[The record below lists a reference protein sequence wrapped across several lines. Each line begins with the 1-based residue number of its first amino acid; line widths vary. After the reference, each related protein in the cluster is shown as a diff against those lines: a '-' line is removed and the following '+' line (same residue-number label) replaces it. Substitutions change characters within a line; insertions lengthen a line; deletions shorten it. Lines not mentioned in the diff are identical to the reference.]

1 MKLPPTLF
9 RSVFFSALC
18 FLCSTLEAQTL
29 RGIVRDADDGKVVVG
44 ATVALRYSR
53 GQLAPL
59 SIATNPE
66 GEFAFAQIRAGYY
79 AVEVTAQ
86 GYDNQTITELN
97 VVSGKELV
105 LDIALLRTV
114 SQLAEVTISAVQ
126 PGRRPLLPLGEI
138 PLTRDQTL
146 RYPAMFFDP
155 ARLAAAYPGVSQ
167 TDDGANSLSIRGNSP
182 TGVAWRLEGVEIVNP
197 NHLPNAGTFSD
208 RPAAASGGV
217 LMFSAQLL
225 DNSSLLNGAMPAG
238 YGNALGGVM
247 DMHLRKGN
255 GRRHEF
261 TAQAGLIGL
270 DLAAE
275 GPMGKNGKNA
285 YLVNYRYSTVGLLGQ
300 LGVSFGDEQI
310 NFQDLS
316 FHLNFEGKRGSRWS
330 VFGLGGLSENVFR
343 GKADSLEAK
352 VYKDFFDIDFE
363 SRTGVIGVSNWTP
376 VGKKSWVKTTIA
388 ASGQQNIRSAVS
400 STYLDGGNADDMNE
414 SKLSASITTSE
425 RIGTRGQFQTGV
437 VAHRTTFDR
446 IGVTNSLAEED
457 TREEYYLI
465 QPWLQYSERSK
476 NQKNLLTFGLQNT
489 LLYLPIQSSGR
500 EETYSNIEPRFSF
513 TRKLHTKHRISLAA
527 GVYSQVPSLWFLRS
541 RVELLRSRKVE
552 LAYVWNFIEDWQ
564 FKYAVFRQQ
573 ILNAPYFINEE
584 SSLLNN
590 SEFLFNQ
597 PRRSYLVGL
606 GQNQGIEATVERTL
620 ADGWFMLA
628 NVSLVDSKFSKT
640 SSPEADDWWS
650 TRWDIGHISNLTFG
664 KEWQREKRPGKERTI
679 GLNTRLV
686 WSGGVREAE
695 ISSAGNATVVNER
708 FGYNR
713 QYPDYFRMDLR
724 VYWRKNLGNRRN
736 STFALEFQ
744 NLTGRQNLSYHYF
757 DPYTNQIETRYQLG
771 TIPNFSWRVE
781 F

>member
-1 MKLPPTLF
+1 
-9 RSVFFSALC
+9 
-18 FLCSTLEAQTL
+18 
-29 RGIVRDADDGKVVVG
+29 
-44 ATVALRYSR
+44 
-53 GQLAPL
+53 
-59 SIATNPE
+59 
-66 GEFAFAQIRAGYY
+66 
-79 AVEVTAQ
+79 
-86 GYDNQTITELN
+86 
-97 VVSGKELV
+97 
-105 LDIALLRTV
+105 
-114 SQLAEVTISAVQ
+114 
-126 PGRRPLLPLGEI
+126 LGEI

-363 SRTGVIGVSNWTP
+363 SRTGVLGVSNWTP

-414 SKLSASITTSE
+414 SKLSASITASE

-437 VAHRTTFDR
+437 VAHQTTFDR
-446 IGVTNSLAEED
+446 SGVTNNLLEED
-457 TREEYYLI
+457 TQEEYYLI

-476 NQKNLLTFGLQNT
+476 NQKNLLTF
-489 LLYLPIQSSGR
+489 
-500 EETYSNIEPRFSF
+500 
-513 TRKLHTKHRISLAA
+513 
-527 GVYSQVPSLWFLRS
+527 
-541 RVELLRSRKVE
+541 
-552 LAYVWNFIEDWQ
+552 
-564 FKYAVFRQQ
+564 
-573 ILNAPYFINEE
+573 
-584 SSLLNN
+584 
-590 SEFLFNQ
+590 
-597 PRRSYLVGL
+597 
-606 GQNQGIEATVERTL
+606 
-620 ADGWFMLA
+620 
-628 NVSLVDSKFSKT
+628 
-640 SSPEADDWWS
+640 
-650 TRWDIGHISNLTFG
+650 
-664 KEWQREKRPGKERTI
+664 
-679 GLNTRLV
+679 
-686 WSGGVREAE
+686 
-695 ISSAGNATVVNER
+695 
-708 FGYNR
+708 
-713 QYPDYFRMDLR
+713 
-724 VYWRKNLGNRRN
+724 
-736 STFALEFQ
+736 
-744 NLTGRQNLSYHYF
+744 
-757 DPYTNQIETRYQLG
+757 
-771 TIPNFSWRVE
+771 
-781 F
+781 